1 MRSRCGPAGRGPCP
15 TALAVR
21 STPPLIALVTRA
33 TDAHWLAI
41 VPGRQA
47 ARDQGP
53 DDAPAGRVRHQA
65 QADGYDVAEWLSG
78 AKIATD
84 CRVFSSGD
92 GLAIKNPIRRMNGF

>member
-21 STPPLIALVTRA
+21 STPPLIAPVTRA

-41 VPGRQA
+41 VPGRHV

-53 DDAPAGRVRHQA
+53 DDALAMRVRHQTK
-65 QADGYDVAEWLSG
+65 ADCFDVS
-78 AKIATD
+78 
-84 CRVFSSGD
+84 D
-92 GLAIKNPIRRMNGF
+92 GSLEPRLLRTVACSVLVTT